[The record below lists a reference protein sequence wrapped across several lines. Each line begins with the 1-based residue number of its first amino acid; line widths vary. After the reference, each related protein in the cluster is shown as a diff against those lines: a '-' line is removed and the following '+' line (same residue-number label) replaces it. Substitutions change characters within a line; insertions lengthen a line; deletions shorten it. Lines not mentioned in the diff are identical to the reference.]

1 MTASVPRQSSA
12 PDEPGRKPPEDRR
25 HVVRRRVITLLII
38 LLLVGVPAGYLLISA
53 EQSRQ
58 SGRDKE
64 KEAAATG
71 LLPGRPSTVQRS
83 IYDVPV
89 PAGSTSTGYY
99 ETSNWKVS
107 RLYTQ
112 FRTTAAGLEQFL
124 KGVGT
129 GAAGLKAGAV
139 TISASDAAVVGWTFP
154 DDRKWAG
161 TTYVQ
166 KDPQPTVNITV
177 DVTNP
182 ASPMV
187 YVVSATKP

>member
-1 MTASVPRQSSA
+1 M
-12 PDEPGRKPPEDRR
+12 
-25 HVVRRRVITLLII
+25 VRRRVITLLII